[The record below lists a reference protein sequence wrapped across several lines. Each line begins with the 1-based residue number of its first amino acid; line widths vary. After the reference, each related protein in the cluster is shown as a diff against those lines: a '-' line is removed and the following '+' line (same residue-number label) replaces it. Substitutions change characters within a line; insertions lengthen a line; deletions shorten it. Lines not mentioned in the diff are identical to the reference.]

1 MKSYFYIWIGFVTLL
16 AGQALRSQENLVCT
30 IQGTVTDSK
39 SKPLAYANVF
49 LVKTLEGGMSDNN
62 GNFSFQSHAFGKHTL
77 TCTYIGYDKF
87 QQKIVLRP
95 GETIRLNI
103 ELRQAA
109 VKTRPITVQASAF
122 KTADEEGVALTT
134 MDVVR
139 TPGAAADVFWA
150 IKSFPGLQQV
160 EEGAGL
166 FVRGGDVSE
175 TAMYLD
181 GALIQHPY
189 KYESPTG
196 GFFGTFNPF
205 LLKGTFFSSG
215 GFSSQYGNALSA
227 ALAME
232 SHDLPARRQMGF
244 GVGLAA
250 ESIFLTLPIIEDK
263 LGISLSGNRSNTNMM
278 FELN

>member
-1 MKSYFYIWIGFVTLL
+1 MDGNRMKKYFFIWIGIMILL
-16 AGQALRSQENLVCT
+16 AGQGLLGQERLICT
-30 IQGTVTDSK
+30 IKGKVTDSK
-39 SKPLAYANVF
+39 GKPLAYANVF
-49 LVKTLEGGMSDNN
+49 LQETMEGAMSDED
-62 GNFSFQSHAFGKHTL
+62 GGFSFQSRAFGKRVL
-77 TCTYIGYDKF
+77 ICSYIGYDKF
-87 QQKIVLRP
+87 TQEIVLKP
-95 GETIRLNI
+95 NETVDLNIRLS
-103 ELRQAA
+103 QASI
-109 VKTRPITVQASAF
+109 KTRPITVRASAF
-122 KTADEEGVALTT
+122 RMSDEEGVALTS

-196 GFFGTFNPF
+196 GFFGTFSPF

-215 GFSSQYGNALSA
+215 GFSAQYGNALSA

-232 SHDLPARRQMGF
+232 SHDLPSSRQLGF

-250 ESIFLTLPIIEDK
+250 ESV
-263 LGISLSGNRSNTNMM
+263 SLCPSSKTSWDCLCRETGATPK
-278 FELN
+278 